1 MRNTFKLFAILG
13 LMSTAILVGIGCMKD
28 KLQDDG
34 LTNPDFGGSPKI
46 IELPGTLDAATAFNT
61 STVSIPNSSKDTT
74 FDVLYVRLA
83 SDQPAGEDIKVQLE
97 LDPKLVETYNDS
109 AGTGMIAIPPAL
121 FAFINS
127 DLTVTIPK
135 GERQGALKMKLVPST
150 IASGEFGFGFKIK
163 SVSNSGYRISGNFNY
178 SVTSVGVRNKWD
190 GVYEVTGSLVDAV
203 NPALSSVPGDPYPF
217 EVELR
222 TTGPNSVGMFVVPG
236 IGNYAHLIAGNSY
249 YGNYGPVFNIDE
261 ATNKVTS
268 VINKFGQPSSNNRSA
283 EIDPTGINAYNPAT
297 KTFDVK
303 YFMIQ
308 AGSVRTK
315 FDDKLVYTGPRP

>member
-1 MRNTFKLFAILG
+1 MRNTFKLFAVLG
-13 LMSTAILVGIGCMKD
+13 VMSTMVLVGIGCMKD

-61 STVSIPNSSKDTT
+61 SVVSIPNSSKDTT

-83 SDQPAGEDIKVQLE
+83 SDQPAGEDIDVQLE
-97 LDPKLVETYNDS
+97 LDPKLVEAYNDS
-109 AGTGMIAIPPAL
+109 AGTAMIAIPASL
-121 FAFINS
+121 FSFVNA
-127 DLTVTIPK
+127 DLKVTIPK
-135 GERQGALKMKLVPST
+135 GQRQGALKMKLVPST

-163 SVSNSGYRISGNFNY
+163 SVSNSGYRISGNFFN
-178 SVTSVGVRNKWD
+178 SVTAVGVRNKWD

-222 TTGPNSVGMFVVPG
+222 TTGPNSVGMYVPG
-236 IGNYAHLIAGNSY
+236 LNYAHLIAGNSY
-249 YGNYGPVFNIDE
+249 YGNFGPVFTFDE

-268 VINKFGQPSSNNRSA
+268 VVNKFGQPSSNNRSA
-283 EIDPTGINAYNPAT
+283 DIDPTGVNAYNPST
-297 KTFDVK
+297 KVIDVK
-303 YFMIQ
+303 YFMVQ

-315 FDDKLVYTGPRP
+315 FDDKLTYTGPRP